1 MKKTLISTL
10 LILTGL
16 SAFCF
21 DWPQAEVTKDSFNSY
36 FGQNRGGTLS
46 TSVIFSEPEEVKAA
60 ENGYI
65 TVILTENSDDSEF
78 FPSTLGTAV
87 ILAHNDELISVYGN
101 LDAETLTIKNEKEH
115 TLDGGAI
122 IASSG
127 NSGYQENNSN
137 LEFKIIDA
145 KNKSAINPNVLMP
158 RAEEEL
164 PLSLSGIIIVNK
176 NNDYYDINTYKTYSS
191 GLYKIY
197 FKRNP
202 IAAPYKTTVSI
213 NGVLVDQLSY
223 DMITQ
228 ENNKLCIIGKK
239 KYTGSDVFP
248 NNDLQLLGEAMFTP
262 GRATLGLTISDML
275 GNVKQLNY
283 NIVIK

>member
-239 KYTGSDVFP
+239 KYTATDVFP

-262 GRATLGLTISDML
+262 GKATLGLTISDML

-283 NIVIK
+283 NINIK